1 MWFQKEKLGR
11 RGGIIISA
19 LSPFFVIIR
28 DLNLE
33 FLKDMPPFI

>member
-11 RGGIIISA
+11 RGGIIIST

-33 FLKDMPPFI
+33 FLKEMPPFI